1 MTRIGID
8 AHVLDGKYQGTRTW
22 ILEILRRAPLL
33 APDVTFVVYSADAD
47 HVAGLLGPGVPFEH
61 RVLPAGG
68 PLGRN
73 LRFWPAAIRRDRLD
87 LLVTQYFSPPRDARR
102 QLVVVH
108 DVLFETH
115 PAFFGW
121 KTRWRNKLLVGWS
134 VRRAGAVATVSEY
147 SRREIS
153 RAYGRPA
160 ERISV
165 IRNGV
170 DAAAAL
176 VPGPLPQRVPAGT
189 RFALMVGRLEPR
201 KNLRTRSP
209 RSRACRTRPPGWSW
223 SAPTTTR
230 TRTCS
235 PRSRPNR
242 ARSIWSGCRRTS
254 CGRCTGRRPC
264 SSSRASARGGESR
277 CWRRSRRARR
287 SSRRPRRRSRR
298 PVVTPARTSTRPDP
312 DPVGRAGAASRRRIF
327 RSNSPRRLGA
337 AQVSRTAGDDSAVS
351 FVTSIRRCD
360 GRSALIRARMSADFP
375 TFLQVRR
382 LRYLSNRA

>member
-1 MTRIGID
+1 MTRVGID

-33 APDVTFVVYSADAD
+33 APDITFVVYSADAD
-47 HVAGLLGPGVPFEH
+47 HVAGLLGASVPFEH

-73 LRFWPAAIRRDRLD
+73 LRLWPAAIRRDRLD

-115 PAFFGW
+115 PRFFGW
-121 KTRWRNKLLVGWS
+121 KTRWRNRLLVGWS

-160 ERISV
+160 DRISV

-176 VPGPLPQRVPAGT
+176 EPGPLPQRVPAGT
-189 RFALMVGRLEPR
+189 RYALMVGRLEPR
-201 KNLRTRSP
+201 KNLRTALAAFPHVTDPDARLVVVGADDHEDPDVLAALAAEP
-209 RSRACRTRPPGWSW
+209 RAIHLTGVPQDELWALYRGATVFVFPSLGEGWGIPVLEALAAGTAVVASSATAIPEAGGDACTYFD
-223 SAPTTTR
+223 PTG
-230 TRTCS
+230 
-235 PRSRPNR
+235 
-242 ARSIWSGCRRTS
+242 A
-254 CGRCTGRRPC
+254 
-264 SSSRASARGGESR
+264 
-277 CWRRSRRARR
+277 
-287 SSRRPRRRSRR
+287 
-298 PVVTPARTSTRPDP
+298 
-312 DPVGRAGAASRRRIF
+312 DPVGDLG
-327 RSNSPRRLGA
+327 RLLAQAFSGELA
-337 AQVSRTAGDDSAVS
+337 PTGSAHLQVSRNNWDDSAVS
-351 FVTSIRRCD
+351 FVTSIRA
-360 GRSALIRARMSADFP
+360 ALAE
-375 TFLQVRR
+375 LH
-382 LRYLSNRA
+382 

>member
-1 MTRIGID
+1 MTRVGID

-33 APDVTFVVYSADAD
+33 APDMTFVVYSADPD

-115 PAFFGW
+115 PRFFGW

-160 ERISV
+160 DRIFV

-176 VPGPLPQRVPAGT
+176 EPGPLPQQVPAGT
-189 RFALMVGRLEPR
+189 RYALMVGRLEPR
-201 KNLRTRSP
+201 KNLRTALAAFAHVTDPDARLVVVGADDHEDPDVLAALAAEP
-209 RSRACRTRPPGWSW
+209 RAIHLTGVPQDELWALYRGATVFVFPSLGEGWGIPVLEALAAGTAVVASSATAIPEAGGDACTYFD
-223 SAPTTTR
+223 PT
-230 TRTCS
+230 
-235 PRSRPNR
+235 
-242 ARSIWSGCRRTS
+242 
-254 CGRCTGRRPC
+254 
-264 SSSRASARGGESR
+264 GG
-277 CWRRSRRARR
+277 
-287 SSRRPRRRSRR
+287 
-298 PVVTPARTSTRPDP
+298 
-312 DPVGRAGAASRRRIF
+312 DPVGDLG
-327 RSNSPRRLGA
+327 RLLAQAFSGELA
-337 AQVSRTAGDDSAVS
+337 PTGSARLQVSRNNWDDSAVS
-351 FVTSIRRCD
+351 FVTSIRA
-360 GRSALIRARMSADFP
+360 ALAD
-375 TFLQVRR
+375 
-382 LRYLSNRA
+382 LR